1 MKSALGPHCRLKPIW
16 KAMSSE
22 ETQTL
27 SLCQRRIP
35 GDGVLLARVLSRQGV
50 GEPLRPFCLCFP
62 GRPGSATRRGQGVG
76 PHERFPPTPLLCRGP
91 PTGHRK
97 GSAVLEPRLP
107 GQGGGGSRAAKG
119 STAECYPGWVLRD
132 PEHLRQ
138 LCLCCRPGVR
148 DKTALL
154 TRPP

>member
-1 MKSALGPHCRLKPIW
+1 
-16 KAMSSE
+16 MSSE

-27 SLCQRRIP
+27 SLYQSRVP
-35 GDGVLLARVLSRQGV
+35 GDGVLLAHVLSRQGIR
-50 GEPLRPFCLCFP
+50 EPLRPFRLYFP
-62 GRPGSATRRGQGVG
+62 GRPGSATRQGQGVG
-76 PHERFPPTPLLCRGP
+76 PHERFPPLCRGP

-107 GQGGGGSRAAKG
+107 GQDGGGRQAAKG
-119 STAECYPGWVLRD
+119 STAECYPGWALRD

-148 DKTALL
+148 DETALL
-154 TRPP
+154 ARPP